1 MNEVVW
7 IDTRN
12 MFHDNTVAH
21 KLNRLIHESGAVRML
36 AEEMRVALKLNTSE
50 EGYAYGLRPN
60 FISPL
65 AKVAFEATGKRSVVC
80 DGQRLVDYW
89 KRSGGNAFLE
99 TTSQTGY
106 SSETLGG
113 HFVINGGFSGDEGD
127 LFSCGEESELGGVEV
142 GTAVCRSDALW
153 VLSHVTLHPLFG
165 LCGALYNG
173 GFDCLSA
180 RAKTRVLKGT
190 SPYLFNGLRPQESEL
205 TGFRSRA
212 LECHKGVRAAMED
225 RVFYINYLWDVTPQP
240 EYYPYSDQPLV
251 ENLGFLGSTD
261 PVALDAVTF
270 KILSERI
277 SNFEH
282 LAGGDFEKTLAKAES
297 IGIGAARHTVR
308 RLS

>member
-7 IDTRN
+7 IDTLN

-21 KLNRLIHESGAVRML
+21 KLNRLIHESGAIRML
-36 AEEMRVALKLNTSE
+36 AEDMRVALKLNTSE
-50 EGYAYGLRPN
+50 EGYAYGLRPD

-65 AKVAFEATGKRSVVC
+65 SGAAFKATGKRPVVC

-89 KRSGGNAFLE
+89 KRSGGNAFME
-99 TTSQTGY
+99 TTSRTGY

-127 LFSCGEESELGGVEV
+127 LFPCGEDSELGGVEV

-153 VLSHVTLHPLFG
+153 VLSHVTLNPLFG

-173 GFDCLSA
+173 GFDCLSS

-190 SPYLFNGLRPQESEL
+190 SPYLFNGQRPPSDEL
-205 TGFRSRA
+205 AAFRSRA
-212 LECHKGVRAAMED
+212 LECHKGVRAAMEG

-240 EYYPYSDQPLV
+240 EYYPYSDSPLV
-251 ENLGFLGSTD
+251 ENLGFLGSAD

-270 KILSERI
+270 EMLSDRIPDFER
-277 SNFEH
+277 
-282 LAGGDFEKTLAKAES
+282 LAGGAFGRTLEKAES
-297 IGIGAARHTVR
+297 IGVGAARHRVR